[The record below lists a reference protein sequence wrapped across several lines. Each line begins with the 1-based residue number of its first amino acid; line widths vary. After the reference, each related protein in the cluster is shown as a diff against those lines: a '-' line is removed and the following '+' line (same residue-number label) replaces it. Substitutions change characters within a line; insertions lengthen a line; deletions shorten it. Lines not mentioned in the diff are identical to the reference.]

1 MPRVGLSPDLVV
13 QVALA
18 LVDEKGVE
26 ALSLAAVAD
35 RAGVA
40 APSLYK
46 HVGSLAD
53 LRDLIA
59 LKVLREMAAAFTAV
73 VMGRSHDEA
82 VAALMRAYR
91 AYVVAHPGRYA
102 LVPLDPMRR
111 DDLAGA
117 ARELIG
123 VFFAVLR
130 GYGLDESA
138 AVHAT
143 RRIRVA
149 AHGFADL
156 ESRGGFGLPEHI
168 DTTYEQVITMVL
180 ASLPRGRTDRPG
192 GLG

>member
-1 MPRVGLSPDLVV
+1 MPRAGLSPDLVV
-13 QVALA
+13 EVALR
-18 LVDEKGVE
+18 LVDEKGLG

-40 APSLYK
+40 PPSLYK

-53 LRDLIA
+53 LRELMA
-59 LKVLREMAAAFTAV
+59 LQVLRETTATFAEV
-73 VMGRSHDEA
+73 VMGRSRDDA

-91 AYVVAHPGRYA
+91 TYVVSHPARYA
-102 LVPLDPMRR
+102 LIPLDPMHH
-111 DDLAGA
+111 DVLAAA
-117 ARELIG
+117 ARDLLD

-156 ESRGGFGLPEHI
+156 EAGGGFGLAEDI
-168 DTTYEQVITMVL
+168 DTTYEQVIAMVL
-180 ASLPRGRTDRPG
+180 ASLPRGSTK
-192 GLG
+192 

>member
-1 MPRVGLSPDLVV
+1 MPRAGLSPGLVV
-13 QVALA
+13 EVALT
-18 LVDEKGVE
+18 LVDEKGLE

-53 LRDLIA
+53 LRSLMA
-59 LKVLREMAAAFTAV
+59 LQVLRETTAV
-73 VMGRSHDEA
+73 FAAVAMGRSRDDA

-91 AYVVAHPGRYA
+91 TYVVTRPGRYA
-102 LVPLDPMRR
+102 LIPLDPMHR
-111 DDLAGA
+111 DDLAVA
-117 ARELIG
+117 ARELLD

-156 ESRGGFGLPEHI
+156 EANGGFGLAEDV
-168 DTTYEQVITMVL
+168 DTTYEQVIAMVL
-180 ASLPRGRTDRPG
+180 NSLPRGSTE
-192 GLG
+192 

>member
-1 MPRVGLSPDLVV
+1 MPRAGLSPDAVV
-13 QVALA
+13 EVALA
-18 LVDEKGVE
+18 LVDEKGLE
-26 ALSLAAVAD
+26 ALSLAAIAD

-53 LRDLIA
+53 LRDLMA
-59 LKVLREMAAAFTAV
+59 LRVLREVTAIFAEV
-73 VMGRSHDEA
+73 AMGRSRDEA

-91 AYVVAHPGRYA
+91 SYVVTHPGRYA
-102 LVPLDPMRR
+102 LIPLNPMRS

-117 ARELIG
+117 GRELLD

-130 GYGLDESA
+130 GYGLDEPA

-143 RRIRVA
+143 RRMRAA

-156 ESRGGFGLPEHI
+156 EVGGGFGLAERI
-168 DTTYEQVITMVL
+168 DTTYEEVIAMVL
-180 ASLPRGRTDRPG
+180 ASLPRGSTA
-192 GLG
+192 